1 MKKIILICNIIL
13 FSSCASIKH
22 TDYRGEEILTGS
34 GGSIVNINGIDLW
47 EYGSPNQEYK
57 IIGILDYKANDKPI
71 HNMLMN
77 GRLASKCKEYDCD
90 GLILVKEKTSAKGV
104 VINNNLNYG
113 YGNSYGSV
121 INKKILKYEMIKYI
135 E

>member
-57 IIGILDYKANDKPI
+57 IIG
-71 HNMLMN
+71 
-77 GRLASKCKEYDCD
+77 
-90 GLILVKEKTSAKGV
+90 T
-104 VINNNLNYG
+104 
-113 YGNSYGSV
+113 
-121 INKKILKYEMIKYI
+121 
-135 E
+135 